1 MSCDSTASRSV
12 VLRYVVDP
20 DYKVAPVSCLMSVKS
35 KYIELTVVLLTVIC
49 IALGLTVHAPAF
61 VPLAAVF
68 GLISAGLRIGSLLDD

>member
-1 MSCDSTASRSV
+1 
-12 VLRYVVDP
+12 
-20 DYKVAPVSCLMSVKS
+20 MSVKS